1 MPTAKD
7 FREWLAEIYGVTCVP
22 VTHSIN
28 GNVWTRR
35 RLQMGVGESA
45 PHVVLFE
52 ADDVVLGE
60 RVVDMYLAVLFPD
73 STFLI
78 RLPQVSAAGGARSPV
93 VPARKTRVGAPSSRS
108 TIFGSR

>member
-60 RVVDMYLAVLFPD
+60 RVVDMYLAVLFPNENID
-73 STFLI
+73 HRDL
-78 RLPQVSAAGGARSPV
+78 RRWCNQRDMNLH
-93 VPARKTRVGAPSSRS
+93 
-108 TIFGSR
+108 